1 MCTLTG
7 DVLRVFAHQSNRFCT
22 WLMNA
27 VVIAAVTPKRKAEAC
42 SGNLGECRGISE
54 DFTVDRTLSD
64 AWFRS
69 FCQLFDV
76 ADG

>member
-1 MCTLTG
+1 
-7 DVLRVFAHQSNRFCT
+7 
-22 WLMNA
+22 MNA
-27 VVIAAVTPKRKAEAC
+27 IVIAAVTPKRTAEAY

-54 DFTVDRTLSD
+54 DFTVDRTLFN